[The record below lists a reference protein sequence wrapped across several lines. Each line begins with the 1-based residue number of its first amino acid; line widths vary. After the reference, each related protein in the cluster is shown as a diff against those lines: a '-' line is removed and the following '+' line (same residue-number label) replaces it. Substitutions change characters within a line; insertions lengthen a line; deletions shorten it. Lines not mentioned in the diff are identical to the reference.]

1 MTSNP
6 KKRFSIADIF
16 NFLNIRSK
24 LQMILLL
31 TSLIS
36 ILLTGT
42 IGYLSA
48 RQALNKS
55 IYDGLT
61 ALRVKQAGEVEHYF
75 ELTQTEVLSLSE
87 FPVIIEAFKAFQA
100 SYNQLQDKE
109 LSRDQGQKLKQ
120 FYENDVSSTLDL
132 SPEEL
137 SSLDSYI
144 PQDKAGKYLQ
154 SYYIATNPYPVAQ
167 KAQLDQ
173 AKDGSNYSQI
183 HAKFHERFRRLTELY
198 GYDDIYL
205 IDGQSGN
212 VIYTVNKEIDFGT
225 NVKDGHFAGTN
236 LAEAFNQVVKSKDPN
251 FSTMVDFKSY
261 EPSAG
266 RPAAFIATT
275 VFDGEKFLGA
285 LVFQLSSDRLNKL
298 MTVNEKWRDVGL
310 GMTGESFVVGSDY
323 KIRSEPRIYLENPDQ
338 YFNFLRA
345 QGASKQEIDE
355 IWRVKSPILQQK
367 IQTPA
372 VLKALEGK
380 SGTELLTDY
389 RGVDVLSSY
398 QPLSLGKNL
407 KQPLKWALVTK
418 MDEKEAFAPIQ
429 DLARRFLITG
439 AILLPL
445 VAILSNWI
453 ANFFTRPISKLLE
466 GTQRITEGITDIKVD
481 VTSKDEFGEL
491 AASFNDMARNLHN
504 KELTIKEQLEENE
517 RLLLNI
523 LPPSAVERV
532 KGGERDFADSYV
544 NVSLLY
550 AEIEGFS
557 DLLSEVT
564 PEESV
569 SLLNE
574 LIGGF
579 DQSSENFAV
588 EKLKTVG
595 TSYLAA
601 CGLYVP
607 RVDYAKRIVDFA
619 VEMIEITQRFN
630 KAHNANLSLDI
641 GIHSGSVTGGIVGKS
656 KFIYE
661 LWGDSLK
668 IAYAIHSSPDDDVIQ
683 VTEPI
688 YEALDNIYAFKKM
701 EDKLVKGIGNIAIWQ
716 VDYKSSQKVGTV

>member
-1 MTSNP
+1 M
-6 KKRFSIADIF
+6 
-16 NFLNIRSK
+16 
-24 LQMILLL
+24 
-31 TSLIS
+31 
-36 ILLTGT
+36 
-42 IGYLSA
+42 A
-48 RQALNKS
+48 R
-55 IYDGLT
+55 
-61 ALRVKQAGEVEHYF
+61 
-75 ELTQTEVLSLSE
+75 
-87 FPVIIEAFKAFQA
+87 
-100 SYNQLQDKE
+100 
-109 LSRDQGQKLKQ
+109 
-120 FYENDVSSTLDL
+120 
-132 SPEEL
+132 
-137 SSLDSYI
+137 
-144 PQDKAGKYLQ
+144 
-154 SYYIATNPYPVAQ
+154 
-167 KAQLDQ
+167 
-173 AKDGSNYSQI
+173 
-183 HAKFHERFRRLTELY
+183 
-198 GYDDIYL
+198 
-205 IDGQSGN
+205 
-212 VIYTVNKEIDFGT
+212 
-225 NVKDGHFAGTN
+225 
-236 LAEAFNQVVKSKDPN
+236 
-251 FSTMVDFKSY
+251 
-261 EPSAG
+261 
-266 RPAAFIATT
+266 
-275 VFDGEKFLGA
+275 
-285 LVFQLSSDRLNKL
+285 
-298 MTVNEKWRDVGL
+298 W
-310 GMTGESFVVGSDY
+310 ESVVVGSDY

-338 YFNFLRA
+338 YFDYLRA

-418 MDEKEAFAPIQ
+418 MDEQEAFAPIQ

-504 KELTIKEQLEENE
+504 KEVTIKEQLEENE

-564 PEESV
+564 PDESV

-630 KAHNANLSLDI
+630 KAHDANLSLDI
-641 GIHSGSVTGGIVGKS
+641 GIHSGSITGGIVGKS

-688 YEALDNIYAFKKM
+688 YQALDNIYTFKKM
-701 EDKLVKGIGNIAIWQ
+701 EDKLVKGIGNVAIWQ
-716 VDYKSSQKVGTV
+716 VDYKSSQKVDTVWTLKQKNDFS